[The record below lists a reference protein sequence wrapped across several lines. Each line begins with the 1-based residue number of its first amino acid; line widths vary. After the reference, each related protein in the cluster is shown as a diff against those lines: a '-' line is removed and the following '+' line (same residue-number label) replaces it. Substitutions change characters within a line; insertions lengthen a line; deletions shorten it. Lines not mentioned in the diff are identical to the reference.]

1 VAEAFLKRLTLKA
14 SGGVRRSARRGMEG
28 ASSNGAAMSFR
39 VTGLSPEPFR
49 HLFGLPDEALARHGA
64 RRTVADSKPGF
75 PDRIEISDA
84 EPGETLLL
92 VNYVH
97 QPADTPYRA
106 SHAVFVRE
114 REVAPTNVV
123 DLLPKAMRARALSLR
138 GFDAQDMMIEGDLV
152 DGREAAAMIERF
164 FANAEVAYIHAHY
177 AKRGCYAGRI
187 DRA

>member
-1 VAEAFLKRLTLKA
+1 MT
-14 SGGVRRSARRGMEG
+14 
-28 ASSNGAAMSFR
+28 FR

-49 HLFGLPDEALARHGA
+49 HLFGLSDEALARHGV
-64 RRTVADSKPGF
+64 RRYVADAKPGF

-114 REVAPTNVV
+114 RDTAPT
-123 DLLPKAMRARALSLR
+123 DLIGDIPAAMRARPLSLR
-138 GFDAQDMMIEGDLV
+138 AFDAAGMMVDGDLV
-152 DGREAAAMIERF
+152 DGSDAEGLIERF
-164 FANAEVAYIHAHY
+164 FADPSVAFIHAHY
-177 AKRGCYAGRI
+177 ARRGCYAGRI
-187 DRA
+187 ERA